1 MTSNPILTDST
12 DRFGYDPITE
22 TYHAQHDRT
31 SDSPLWITVV
41 EVVAAVIGEEP
52 TEMEP
57 LSAVIDPDAFDTLL
71 SSGTEA
77 GIQVEFEYEEQSVTV
92 TGDGEVIVG

>member
-1 MTSNPILTDST
+1 MTSSTILTDST

-22 TYHAQHDRT
+22 TYHAQHDWT
-31 SDSPLWITVV
+31 SDSPLSITVV
-41 EVVAAVIGEEP
+41 GAVAAVIGKEP

-57 LSAVIDPDAFDTLL
+57 LHSAIDPDALDTLL

-77 GIQVEFEYEEQSVTV
+77 GIQVKFEYEEQLVTA
-92 TGDGEVIVG
+92 TGHGEVIVR

>member
-1 MTSNPILTDST
+1 MISSPILTDST

-22 TYHAQHDRT
+22 TYHAQHDWT
-31 SDSPLWITVV
+31 SDSPLSITVV
-41 EVVAAVIGEEP
+41 GAVAAVIGKEP

-57 LSAVIDPDAFDTLL
+57 LHAVTDPDALDTLL

-92 TGDGEVIVG
+92 TGHGEIVVG